1 MKKLRWSDL
10 SLVSKIVIE
19 VGVLAA
25 LMFTINMLFYV
36 RINNSMQEMDDVY
49 ASNAQITELGQVFED
64 VQDSMYQYLKVKSSQ
79 ALMDYYQ
86 NEAKYRQ
93 ELEKLNDQNIEDS
106 VKLLEK
112 KIRKM
117 SESYLSCTAGTVAA
131 KRGRNVEKY
140 KLKYDESLEL
150 YSYIQSSMDELNK
163 QLFKENSQTYG
174 ALRAVM
180 KYLEI
185 SNTVIMLL
193 GVVCGMILL
202 IMATREMFRPLTNMA
217 ETAQL
222 VGQGNF
228 NVKMPPTD
236 AKDELGVVTRAFNTM
251 VENLGLYIART
262 KAGMEKEQQMMEREL
277 LMETHL
283 KEAQLKYLQ
292 SQINPHFL
300 FNSLNAG
307 AQLAMMEDA
316 EKTSIFVEKMAD
328 FFRYNVRKMEEDA
341 MLWEEIG
348 AVDNYIYILNVRFA
362 GDITYIKEVDEGI
375 DNIRIPSMILQPLVE
390 NAVQHGI
397 HDCMETGWIRME
409 IHRNGEMLDVTVSD
423 NGAGMTEEMIARVMA
438 GRADQNEEDRFSTGI
453 AVRNV
458 IDRLQLYYKEENLF
472 TIESDGPGKGTRV
485 HIILPVYKDEL
496 E

>member
-117 SESYLSCTAGTVAA
+117 SESYLSCTAGTVVA

-185 SNTVIMLL
+185 SNTVIML
-193 GVVCGMILL
+193 
-202 IMATREMFRPLTNMA
+202 
-217 ETAQL
+217 
-222 VGQGNF
+222 
-228 NVKMPPTD
+228 
-236 AKDELGVVTRAFNTM
+236 
-251 VENLGLYIART
+251 
-262 KAGMEKEQQMMEREL
+262 
-277 LMETHL
+277 
-283 KEAQLKYLQ
+283 
-292 SQINPHFL
+292 
-300 FNSLNAG
+300 
-307 AQLAMMEDA
+307 
-316 EKTSIFVEKMAD
+316 
-328 FFRYNVRKMEEDA
+328 
-341 MLWEEIG
+341 
-348 AVDNYIYILNVRFA
+348 
-362 GDITYIKEVDEGI
+362 
-375 DNIRIPSMILQPLVE
+375 
-390 NAVQHGI
+390 
-397 HDCMETGWIRME
+397 
-409 IHRNGEMLDVTVSD
+409 
-423 NGAGMTEEMIARVMA
+423 
-438 GRADQNEEDRFSTGI
+438 
-453 AVRNV
+453 
-458 IDRLQLYYKEENLF
+458 
-472 TIESDGPGKGTRV
+472 
-485 HIILPVYKDEL
+485 
-496 E
+496 

>member
-1 MKKLRWSDL
+1 M
-10 SLVSKIVIE
+10 
-19 VGVLAA
+19 
-25 LMFTINMLFYV
+25 
-36 RINNSMQEMDDVY
+36 
-49 ASNAQITELGQVFED
+49 
-64 VQDSMYQYLKVKSSQ
+64 
-79 ALMDYYQ
+79 
-86 NEAKYRQ
+86 
-93 ELEKLNDQNIEDS
+93 LEKNI
-106 VKLLEK
+106 
-112 KIRKM
+112 RRM
-117 SESYLSCTAGTVAA
+117 SESYLEQTNETVQA

-140 KLKYDESLEL
+140 KTSYEDENEL
-150 YSYIQSSMDELNK
+150 YEYINVYIYKLNNLRFK
-163 QLFKENSQTYG
+163 TNSANYQLLLLAMNVLYKLCIFVMLVVY
-174 ALRAVM
+174 ALGLAV
-180 KYLEI
+180 
-185 SNTVIMLL
+185 TTLL
-193 GVVCGMILL
+193 VRNMI
-202 IMATREMFRPLTNMA
+202 RPLTALSN
-217 ETAQL
+217 TAHEVAKGNLNVPQL
-222 VGQGNF
+222 PV
-228 NVKMPPTD
+228 VVE
-236 AKDELGVVTRAFNTM
+236 DEVGVVTRSFNQM
-251 VENLGLYIART
+251 LESIRQNIEQL
-262 KAGMEKEQQMMEREL
+262 KESMERQV
-277 LMETHL
+277 HL
-283 KEAQLKYLQ
+283 SYPLQLQ
-292 SQINPHFL
+292 AQINPHFL

-307 AQLAMMEDA
+307 AQLAMMGDA
-316 EKTSIFVEKMAD
+316 DNTGIFLEKMAD